1 MKRLQDKIIIVTG
14 SSSGIGLGIARE
26 CVREGAR
33 VLLHGTREDQLRD
46 AVAELGDAAQWIA
59 ADLVDPGA
67 ADAITGAAI
76 ARFGRVDGLVNNA
89 GIFPRGSLADAD
101 PESFA
106 RIFAVNT
113 RAPLLLCKALAAHL
127 RARKAPG
134 SIVNIGSI
142 NAHCGQP
149 NLVIY
154 SMSKGALMTMTRNLG
169 DGLGPERIRVN
180 QLNVGWTYTE
190 TEHATQLA
198 EGQPEDWLDRVPAAF
213 APSGTLLRPENIA
226 PHAVFFLSDASAPV
240 TGQVYEVEQYPVIGR
255 NKIAER

>member
-1 MKRLQDKIIIVTG
+1 MKRLQDKIIVVTG

-26 CVREGAR
+26 CVREGAK
-33 VLLHGTREDQLRD
+33 VLLHGTREDQLKS
-46 AVAELGDAAQWIA
+46 AAAALGDAAHWIA
-59 ADLVDPGA
+59 ADLSEAGS
-67 ADAITGAAI
+67 ADAIIDAAI
-76 ARFGRVDGLVNNA
+76 AHFGRVDGLVNNA
-89 GIFPRGSLADAD
+89 GIFPRGTLEDADA
-101 PESFA
+101 ESFA

-113 RAPLLLCKALAAHL
+113 RAPLLLCKAFAAHL

-169 DGLGPERIRVN
+169 DGLGPERIRIN

-198 EGQPEDWLDRVPAAF
+198 EGKPEDWLDKVPAVF
-213 APSGTLLRPENIA
+213 APSGTLLKPENIA